1 MQLYIVFYS
10 NLLLE
15 GYLLSRV
22 GTRLVL
28 FILLAHPLCISSPDS
43 RRNLSDNLNSYHRSY
58 WVEPSL
64 KICWSVYEWASF
76 GSVPTTLHLESGHPY
91 TPFFTAVSQ
100 ELL

>member
-10 NLLLE
+10 NLLSE

-28 FILLAHPLCISSPDS
+28 LILLAHPLCISSPDS
-43 RRNLSDNLNSYHRSY
+43 RRNLSDNLNRCHCSY
-58 WVEPSL
+58 WAERSL
-64 KICWSVYEWASF
+64 KICWSVYEWTSF
-76 GSVPTTLHLESGHPY
+76 GLVPTTLHPESGHPY
-91 TPFFTAVSQ
+91 TPSFTAVSQ